1 MRGEEEAEGET
12 EEGDGV
18 ELEQHEVIAE
28 SGEEA
33 RSGCHGGSGGGMS
46 SAVMSGVVKQR
57 CQV

>member
-33 RSGCHGGSGGGMS
+33 RSGCHGGSGGGD
-46 SAVMSGVVKQR
+46 V
-57 CQV
+57 